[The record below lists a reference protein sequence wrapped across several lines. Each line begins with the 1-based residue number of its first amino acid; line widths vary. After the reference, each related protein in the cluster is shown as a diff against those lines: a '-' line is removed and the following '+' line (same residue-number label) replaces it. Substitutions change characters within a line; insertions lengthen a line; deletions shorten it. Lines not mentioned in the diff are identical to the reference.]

1 MPGAETCRV
10 GPWPGV
16 EWGPGVV
23 RTQVA
28 VSPPWG
34 WRPGCEGQRRGW
46 AGLSHAF
53 PLEGSREEDDDD
65 YENMT
70 PSRAEKE
77 QEKLRLG
84 EEGLWVCGQSRGSGA
99 AFPPTLP
106 RGLAHRPALTSYT
119 KPNVLVMSSLT
130 WVYLHHRNGEAAWL
144 RIPPSQLLTLISC
157 HLRGDY
163 NRECHRSP
171 PALWMVWNVGKGVGW
186 MRSWPGQRPLEGR

>member
-16 EWGPGVV
+16 EWGPGLV

-70 PSRAEKE
+70 PPYKD
-77 QEKLRLG
+77 L
-84 EEGLWVCGQSRGSGA
+84 
-99 AFPPTLP
+99 PPKPGKRTSL
-106 RGLAHRPALTSYT
+106 RPAEE
-119 KPNVLVMSSLT
+119 MSSLRDEG
-130 WVYLHHRNGEAAWL
+130 WGA
-144 RIPPSQLLTLISC
+144 
-157 HLRGDY
+157 D
-163 NRECHRSP
+163 SP
-171 PALWMVWNVGKGVGW
+171 GGV
-186 MRSWPGQRPLEGR
+186 SWA

>member
-1 MPGAETCRV
+1 MERGAWQATVHGVARV
-10 GPWPGV
+10 RHDRATKPPA
-16 EWGPGVV
+16 PPP
-23 RTQVA
+23 TLPA
-28 VSPPWG
+28 HSPTRCPLLAPKERGLGGDG
-34 WRPGCEGQRRGW
+34 W
-46 AGLSHAF
+46 
-53 PLEGSREEDDDD
+53 
-65 YENMT
+65 NI

-77 QEKLRLG
+77 QKKLRLG

-157 HLRGDY
+157 H
-163 NRECHRSP
+163 
-171 PALWMVWNVGKGVGW
+171 
-186 MRSWPGQRPLEGR
+186 